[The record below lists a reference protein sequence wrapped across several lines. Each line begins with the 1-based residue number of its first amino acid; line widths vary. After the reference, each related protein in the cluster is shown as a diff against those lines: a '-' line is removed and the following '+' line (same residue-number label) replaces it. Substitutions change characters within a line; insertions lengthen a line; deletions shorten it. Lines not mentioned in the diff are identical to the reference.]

1 VKFGILIFHN
11 LHSIGKQKMIRYIM
25 MVIHFTWIM
34 IIVLI

>member
-1 VKFGILIFHN
+1 
-11 LHSIGKQKMIRYIM
+11 MIRYIM